1 MVCGCT
7 FDGPEG
13 FAARVDDI
21 SSDGHGAARA
31 ARIEVVGF
39 TWRSFKKLI

>member
-1 MVCGCT
+1 MGRDCT

-21 SSDGHGAARA
+21 SGDGHGAARA
-31 ARIEVVGF
+31 AR
-39 TWRSFKKLI
+39 RRLPASHDDRLRN